1 MDIKSI
7 LLRATFKNNMPV
19 SMSMNYIKMLW
30 INLKKYRAIL
40 FLALFLA
47 AINQIFSLL
56 DPLIFRIIVD
66 NYATKFNEMP
76 REVFIKGVVLLLLAA
91 VGVAFISRVAKNF
104 QDYYVSLISQRAST
118 SQYAQ
123 AVEHSLSLPYG
134 VFEDQKSG
142 EILQKIQKAKQ
153 DMQVIISAIINNV
166 FISIVGILFVMIYAF
181 YTHWLIGVVFLI
193 SMPVIG
199 LTAYFI
205 SKGIKKAQKEIL
217 AESTEL
223 AGATTETL
231 RNIELVKSLGLEKQ
245 EIKRLNK
252 SNDKILDLELKKI
265 KKIRTLSF
273 IQGTMVNLM
282 RSAILFAMLW
292 LIFEQKITIG
302 AFFTLMIYSFFLFAP
317 LGEFGNTVAQYQE
330 ANSSYDQLQTIMR
343 MQTEKK
349 PKNAKKINNIKNI
362 RFANVKFKYPSG
374 EEHSLKGITMELNK
388 GKTIGIAGP
397 SGSGKS
403 TIIKMLS
410 GLYYPT
416 EGKMLVNGIDS
427 KKLDID
433 YYKKNIGIV
442 SQETQ
447 LFAGTIRENLL
458 FVNPDATDKDCIEAL
473 KSASALSII
482 DRTKKGLDTKIGEG
496 GIKIS
501 GGERQRLAIAR
512 ALLRTPELI
521 IFDEATSSLDSITE
535 RVITKTIKSIKKSRP
550 DIIIVMVAHR
560 LSTISHSD
568 KIYALTNGRVV
579 EEGTHSRLLKTGGV
593 YSRFWK
599 EQVRK

>member
-1 MDIKSI
+1 
-7 LLRATFKNNMPV
+7 
-19 SMSMNYIKMLW
+19 MNYIRVLW
-30 INLKKYRAIL
+30 NNLKKYKGLL
-40 FLALFLA
+40 FLSLFLA

-56 DPLIFRIIVD
+56 DPLIFRIIID
-66 NYATKFNEMP
+66 NYATKFSELP
-76 REVFIKGVVLLLLAA
+76 RDVFLKGVLVLLAAA
-91 VGVAFISRVAKNF
+91 VGVAFVSRVAKNF

-118 SQYAQ
+118 RQYAD

-153 DMQVIISAIINNV
+153 DMQLIVGSIINNF
-166 FISIVGILFVMIYAF
+166 FISIVGIVFVMIYAF
-181 YTHWLIGVVFLI
+181 FTHWLIGVVFLI
-193 SMPVIG
+193 GMPIIG
-199 LTAYFI
+199 VTAYFV
-205 SKGIKKAQKEIL
+205 SKGIKKAQKDIL

-223 AGATTETL
+223 AGSTTETL

-252 SNDKILDLELKKI
+252 SNDRILELELKKI
-265 KKIRTLSF
+265 RRVRTLSF

-282 RSAILFAMLW
+282 RSAILFTLLW
-292 LIFEQKITIG
+292 LIFEEHITIG
-302 AFFTLMIYSFFLFAP
+302 AFFTLMIYSFFIFAP
-317 LGEFGNTVAQYQE
+317 LGEFGNTVSQYQE
-330 ANSSYDQLQTIMR
+330 ASSSYEQLQSIMK
-343 MQTEKK
+343 MPVQKK
-349 PKNAKKINNIKNI
+349 PRNAKKITKIQNIQ
-362 RFANVKFKYPSG
+362 FANVKFKYPTG
-374 EEHSLKGITMELNK
+374 EAHSLSGINIQLNK

-482 DRTKKGLDTKIGEG
+482 ERGKKGLDTKIGEG

-512 ALLRTPELI
+512 ALLRSPELI

-535 RVITKTIKSIKKSRP
+535 RIITKTIKSIKKSRP
-550 DIIIVMVAHR
+550 DMIIVMVAHR

-568 KIYALTNGRVV
+568 RIYVLENGKVV
-579 EEGTHSRLLKTGGV
+579 EQGTHNTLLEHKGV

-599 EQVRK
+599 EQIKK